1 MGWHQEEG
9 KNAGAKTEAEVLSPD
24 DIKDPEIEVVN
35 VEIPDLVVD
44 RVGTPAETT
53 VTADRRVVPDSIGEE
68 VSAEVEVGVLVS
80 REDAVQVYV
89 TRRTSASNDENVS
102 SNNSNCKTATLG
114 ATGLLKE
121 LGCLLT

>member
-53 VTADRRVVPDSIGEE
+53 VTLDRRVVPESIGEE
-68 VSAEVEVGVLVS
+68 ASAEVEVGVLVS
-80 REDAVQVYV
+80 RKDAVQV
-89 TRRTSASNDENVS
+89 
-102 SNNSNCKTATLG
+102 
-114 ATGLLKE
+114 
-121 LGCLLT
+121 